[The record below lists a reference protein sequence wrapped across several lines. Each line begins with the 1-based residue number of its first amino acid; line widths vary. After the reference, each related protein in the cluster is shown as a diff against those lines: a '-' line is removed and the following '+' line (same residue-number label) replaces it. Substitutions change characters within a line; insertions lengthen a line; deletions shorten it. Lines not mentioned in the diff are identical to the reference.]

1 MQEDAAHPE
10 MALPQLLS
18 RAVQQLDAQFTH
30 TAKRTADSSGCTAVL
45 LCLDAVRAEA
55 HYCWAGDS
63 AVWMYNAAA
72 PPAGGA
78 VLLTPPHKP
87 DRPDETAR
95 IEALGGTVVKPF
107 GSTVYRVEGILAVSR
122 AVGDKN
128 LKPMVTAEPEY
139 GTVGAASASAS
150 AEQSTAGATSADLS
164 DPNLLFFLGSD
175 GLFDAFDSSSG
186 GVAGAMAAAVG
197 QSGLDNMHGIAA
209 CMVLQAL
216 EAGSRD
222 NITCIVVRPFALL
235 S

>member
-1 MQEDAAHPE
+1 MKEDAAHPE

-18 RAVQQLDAQFTH
+18 RAVQQLDAHTH

-87 DRPDETAR
+87 DRPDERAR

-107 GSTVYRVEGILAVSR
+107 GSTVFRVEGILAVSR
-122 AVGDKN
+122 AVGGDW
-128 LKPMVTAEPEY
+128 LK
-139 GTVGAASASAS
+139 
-150 AEQSTAGATSADLS
+150 
-164 DPNLLFFLGSD
+164 F
-175 GLFDAFDSSSG
+175 
-186 GVAGAMAAAVG
+186 
-197 QSGLDNMHGIAA
+197 
-209 CMVLQAL
+209 
-216 EAGSRD
+216 
-222 NITCIVVRPFALL
+222 
-235 S
+235 